1 MSTLD
6 HIAIIPDG
14 NRRWARGRKL
24 PTIEGHRRGFS
35 ALEKIAKKIRELKI
49 HTFTVWAFST
59 ENWNREADEVEYLM
73 KLYQSWL
80 KNNLKTAMKDKV
92 RIIHMGRKDRI
103 GEELRKAL
111 IDAEEKTK
119 DFTDYTLGFAVD
131 YGGRDEIERAVDRLT
146 KSPDKSGG
154 LASFLDTSNFKHPDP
169 DLVIRTS
176 GEFRTS
182 GFMTWQAAYSEWI
195 FHENYL
201 PDFTVSDLES
211 CIAQYHNRHRR
222 FGS

>member
-1 MSTLD
+1 MSTLN

-35 ALEKIAKKIRELKI
+35 SLEKIAKKIRQLNI

-59 ENWNREADEVEYLM
+59 ENWNRDAQEVEYLM

-80 KNNLKTAMKDKV
+80 DNSLKTAMKDKV

-103 GEELRKAL
+103 GAELRNAL
-111 IDAEEKTK
+111 ANAEEQTK

-131 YGGRDEIERAVDRLT
+131 YGGRDEIERAVDALA
-146 KSPDKSGG
+146 KSADNRHG
-154 LASFLDTSNFKHPDP
+154 LASFLDTRNFLHPDP

-176 GEFRTS
+176 GEYRTS
-182 GFMTWQAAYSEWI
+182 GFMPWQSAYTEWI
-195 FHENYL
+195 FHNNYL
-201 PDFTVSDLES
+201 PDFTVSDLEW
-211 CIAQYHNRHRR
+211 CIEEYHNRHRR
-222 FGS
+222 FGT